1 MYLLRGFNRKM
12 LHANNR
18 NILLAPLRIFFSFAE
33 VEATLVVKAAAL
45 GFFSVI
51 WFEGY
56 KAYLRMKS

>member
-1 MYLLRGFNRKM
+1 MLR
-12 LHANNR
+12 ANNR
-18 NILLAPLRIFFSFAE
+18 NILLAPLRNFFSFAE

>member
-1 MYLLRGFNRKM
+1 MLLGIISITLLM
-12 LHANNR
+12 L
-18 NILLAPLRIFFSFAE
+18 ILMLSIAPLRNFLSFEE

-56 KAYLRMKS
+56 KAYWRMKA